1 MSIAAELLKGS
12 RTDVFKIA
20 DGMSARQLGGLDL
33 RLVQSY
39 KRTENTIEVKFADIA
54 KLCEMAESA
63 EKAASS
69 EGTDGG
75 FAEGANG
82 SGGNRG
88 VGRLREL
95 FGICEGAAEK
105 DEGAWAGEGS
115 DMSAC

>member
-69 EGTDGG
+69 GGTDGG
-75 FAEGANG
+75 
-82 SGGNRG
+82 G

-105 DEGAWAGEGS
+105 DEGTWAGEGS